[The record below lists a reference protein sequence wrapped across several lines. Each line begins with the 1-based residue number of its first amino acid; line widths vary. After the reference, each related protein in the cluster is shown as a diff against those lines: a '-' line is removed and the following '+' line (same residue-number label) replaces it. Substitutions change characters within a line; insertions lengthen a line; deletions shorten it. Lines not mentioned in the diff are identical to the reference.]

1 MIQSVMWKFRA
12 SCMMLMRREGRQVVY
27 LGTAFVV
34 HRDGYLL
41 TVASLIPEQVGEG
54 ELVVAPPALEQAFQ
68 PITQET
74 VAPLRVVVAQIDREN
89 DVALLRFDPPL
100 EVVVPDRIIG
110 NPEVYFDGSSLM
122 VLGYA
127 FAHYRIHNP
136 IARHAVISA
145 RVQAPNGT
153 NLMLV
158 DQRVHDGDV
167 GGLLVCVQ
175 DERVI
180 GLVQRRF
187 DPTDLRKEEHDDGVQ
202 VVTVMSQGVSI
213 EYGAALMKEEGLTI
227 T

>member
-1 MIQSVMWKFRA
+1 MIESVMWKFRG
-12 SCMMLMRREGRQVVY
+12 SCMMLMRREGKQVVY

-41 TVASLIPEQVGEG
+41 TVARLIPKQEDEG
-54 ELVVAPPALEQAFQ
+54 ELVVAPPDLEQVFQ

-122 VLGYA
+122 VLGYS

-136 IARHAVISA
+136 IARQAVIAA
-145 RVQAPNGT
+145 RIQAPNGT

-158 DQRVHDGDV
+158 DQRVHDGDL

-180 GLVQRRF
+180 GLVQGRF
-187 DPTDLRKEEHDDGVQ
+187 DPTDLRKEDHHDDVQ
-202 VVTVMSQGVSI
+202 IVTVMSRGVSI
-213 EYGAALMKEEGLTI
+213 EYGAALMEAEGLTV

>member
-1 MIQSVMWKFRA
+1 
-12 SCMMLMRREGRQVVY
+12 MMLMRREGRQVVY

-34 HRDGYLL
+34 HREGYLL
-41 TVASLIPEQVGEG
+41 TVARLIPEADEG
-54 ELVVAPPALEQAFQ
+54 ELVVAPPDLEQAFQ

>member
-41 TVASLIPEQVGEG
+41 TVASLIPEHVGEG
-54 ELVVAPPALEQAFQ
+54 ELVVAPPDLEQAFQ